1 MAPADAHQRQYAVTL
16 EAQCLKYLALVG
28 RMRRKC
34 SFNGHFFAEMT
45 GFKTK
50 SLPLIKRQA
59 LIVSSET
66 GSVVIGFRQ
75 YLKRWRR
82 GDVEAAVD
90 VMTFTGHAT

>member
-1 MAPADAHQRQYAVTL
+1 LRWSEECDANV
-16 EAQCLKYLALVG
+16 ALTVI
-28 RMRRKC
+28 
-34 SFNGHFFAEMT
+34 FFAEMT

-59 LIVSSET
+59 VIVSSET